1 MTTRTRPEHSSRPG
15 ETDHAP
21 GVYKTPGMWYSSLN
35 DDEGND
41 MKVLEYSAAGE
52 LLGVRDSKELTAEEW
67 ARVKKDKSGALRPAR
82 DES

>member
-1 MTTRTRPEHSSRPG
+1 MTRTRPEHSSRPG
-15 ETDHAP
+15 ETDHAS
-21 GVYKTPGMWYSSLN
+21 GVYKIPDVWYSSTN

-41 MKVLEYSAAGE
+41 MKVLEYDAAGK

-67 ARVKKDKSGALRPAR
+67 ARVKKDRSGALRPAE